1 MPPSDLGTK
10 YRSIANQQLR
20 TILAASLGGSIVLHL
35 GVIAGIAHWWQPAVS
50 IDETDPIE
58 ITLVEPLEK
67 AVPPSP
73 VVRSTSKPVPPPKIT
88 PVKPKL
94 IKSIAKSIT
103 PSTPNFTP
111 LLPKQIATK
120 SSPTRQSKGLQS
132 VLTPV
137 PVTKTRSKPTSKPQ
151 PKSIDQPPT
160 PMPSPEFNL
169 PFPSAPSSVLPQQN
183 VTKNVREIP
192 AKPSGAKII
201 STQLPQS
208 TPPPKT
214 DRQDRPPSIS
224 NNKPRQI
231 DDSLMPR
238 DRQSEGLNSGRSVDN
253 NPPIFPAIESSP
265 IGIKPP
271 KNPADSPPN
280 RSKIGAESGGNLTGN
295 LATNLPPGNTQTSG
309 SSNSPPNGSKMG
321 EGSSGKPTGN
331 SASNMPTGETAR
343 SDSGI
348 TKLEC
353 IKYCEIPKLRDLQ
366 DTDGGKD
373 RLRIRIVADAQGVI
387 LDASIAKSSG
397 NPQIDS
403 AALEGIKQMQFAP
416 SGQEVRGVVKANI
429 LIRAAN
435 PDLICSIA

>member
-1 MPPSDLGTK
+1 M
-10 YRSIANQQLR
+10 
-20 TILAASLGGSIVLHL
+20 
-35 GVIAGIAHWWQPAVS
+35 
-50 IDETDPIE
+50 
-58 ITLVEPLEK
+58 
-67 AVPPSP
+67 
-73 VVRSTSKPVPPPKIT
+73 
-88 PVKPKL
+88 
-94 IKSIAKSIT
+94 
-103 PSTPNFTP
+103 
-111 LLPKQIATK
+111 
-120 SSPTRQSKGLQS
+120 
-132 VLTPV
+132 
-137 PVTKTRSKPTSKPQ
+137 
-151 PKSIDQPPT
+151 
-160 PMPSPEFNL
+160 
-169 PFPSAPSSVLPQQN
+169 
-183 VTKNVREIP
+183 
-192 AKPSGAKII
+192 
-201 STQLPQS
+201 
-208 TPPPKT
+208 
-214 DRQDRPPSIS
+214 
-224 NNKPRQI
+224 
-231 DDSLMPR
+231 
-238 DRQSEGLNSGRSVDN
+238 DN
-253 NPPIFPAIESSP
+253 NPPIFPAIKSSST
-265 IGIKPP
+265 GIKPP

-331 SASNMPTGETAR
+331 SASNLPTGETAR

-435 PDLICSIA
+435 PYLICSIA